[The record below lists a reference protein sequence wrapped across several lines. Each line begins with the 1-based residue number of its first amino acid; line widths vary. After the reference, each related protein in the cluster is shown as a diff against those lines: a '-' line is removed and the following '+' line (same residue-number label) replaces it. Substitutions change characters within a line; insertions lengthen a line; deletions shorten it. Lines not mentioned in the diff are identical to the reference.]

1 MLRSDEDASEITQEA
16 LLRALKAL
24 HRYDPER
31 SFKTWLYSIARN
43 ACIDFHRR
51 KRPMVSDEK
60 IPLRH
65 PGESP
70 QGEVLRMERAQRL
83 NTALKSL
90 PDLYREVIVLYH
102 FEHLKYQ
109 EIADSLEIPIGTV
122 MNRIFRARRKLREA
136 YGEEE

>member
-65 PGESP
+65 PEIGRASC
-70 QGEVLRMERAQRL
+70 RERVW
-83 NTALKSL
+83 LK
-90 PDLYREVIVLYH
+90 V
-102 FEHLKYQ
+102 
-109 EIADSLEIPIGTV
+109 
-122 MNRIFRARRKLREA
+122 
-136 YGEEE
+136 